1 MARDHHPVVTVQ
13 PHSQQASPED
23 GSLRSSSGRDLS
35 AGTPRNFLVLS
46 AGESVVKVLTFFV
59 FTYLGRVLGP
69 AGYGNLEFT
78 LALMTFFALSADLG
92 LSTYGAREIAKQRS
106 RAAILLRDICLLRA
120 LLAAGLFAVLV
131 LLALLVEKNLEV
143 KILLILYGVS
153 LLGIPGLLHWFFQGH
168 DLMHWVAV
176 AQIIRQGVFAALIL
190 TLLTETTPL
199 FYIGLFE
206 CASVS
211 AVVLFCVWI
220 VRRNPTWRL
229 PAWKFDWPA
238 LLKHLREGAPIGL
251 CDLAWAAL
259 WYFSTVLLG
268 FMVTD
273 QELGWF
279 GAAHRASGA
288 VLTFVWLY
296 FFNLLPSISRC
307 VGQPRESL
315 LRLMGRSQT
324 VVAWGGIFA
333 ALLLTVL
340 SRQLLMLAYG
350 DAYENAAAP
359 FSVLIW
365 VAPIA
370 LISGHYR
377 YTLVAYNLQKWLL
390 YWTALAALA
399 GALAGPAL
407 ISRYGPLGAA
417 VAALGA
423 NVIVLALC
431 YETVRRRVA
440 EIPFAAKLGRPLLA
454 LALSLLPFWAPW
466 EVNPWLRGALIAAIY
481 LGLFVWFERSNL
493 PELIRSVVNRGAS
506 HEGGR

>member
-1 MARDHHPVVTVQ
+1 M
-13 PHSQQASPED
+13 
-23 GSLRSSSGRDLS
+23 
-35 AGTPRNFLVLS
+35 
-46 AGESVVKVLTFFV
+46 
-59 FTYLGRVLGP
+59 LGP
-69 AGYGNLEFT
+69 AAYGNLEFT
-78 LALMTFFALSADLG
+78 LALMTFFALSVDLG

-106 RAAILLRDICLLRA
+106 RAVILLRDISLLRA
-120 LLAAGLFAVLV
+120 LLALACFTVV
-131 LLALLVEKNLEV
+131 VVLALLMEKDVEV
-143 KILLILYGVS
+143 KVLLILYGVS

-176 AQIIRQGVFAALIL
+176 AQIIRQGVFAALVL
-190 TLLTETTPL
+190 PFLTETTPL

-220 VRRNPTWRL
+220 VRRNPAWRL
-229 PAWKFDWPA
+229 PALQFDWPA
-238 LLKHLREGAPIGL
+238 LLKHLREAAPIGL
-251 CDLAWAAL
+251 CDMAWAML

-273 QELGWF
+273 QQLGWF

-288 VLTFVWLY
+288 VQTFVWLY

-315 LRLMGRSQT
+315 LRLMERSQT
-324 VVAWGGIFA
+324 TVAWGGLFV

-340 SRQLLMLAYG
+340 SRPALMLAYG
-350 DAYENAAAP
+350 AAYENAAAP
-359 FSVLIW
+359 FSVLVW
-365 VAPIA
+365 AVPVA

-377 YTLVAYNLQKWLL
+377 YALVAYNLQKWLL
-390 YWTALAALA
+390 YWTALSALA
-399 GALAGPAL
+399 GALAGPLL

-431 YETVRRRVA
+431 YETVRRRIA
-440 EIPFAAKLGRPLLA
+440 EIPFAARLVRPLLA
-454 LALSLLPFWAPW
+454 LAVSLSPLWAPW
-466 EVNPWLRGALIAAIY
+466 DVNPWLRGALIAAIY
-481 LGLFVWFERSNL
+481 LGLFILFERDKL
-493 PELIRSVVNRGAS
+493 PELLRSLAGPETSRRRGP
-506 HEGGR
+506 

>member
-1 MARDHHPVVTVQ
+1 M
-13 PHSQQASPED
+13 D
-23 GSLRSSSGRDLS
+23 GSARSSGERRGGG
-35 AGTPRNFLVLS
+35 ATPRNFLVLS

-59 FTYLGRVLGP
+59 FTHLGRTLGP

-78 LALMTFFALSADLG
+78 FALMTFFALSVDLG

-106 RAAILLRDICLLRA
+106 RAAILLRDICLRRA
-120 LLAAGLFAVLV
+120 LLAVGLFAALV

-143 KILLILYGVS
+143 KILLIVYGVS
-153 LLGIPGLLHWFFQGH
+153 LWGIPGLLHWFFQGH

-176 AQIIRQGVFAALIL
+176 AQIIRQGVFAALVFAFL
-190 TLLTETTPL
+190 TATTPL

-229 PAWKFDWPA
+229 PEWKFNWPA
-238 LLKHLREGAPIGL
+238 LLKHLREGAPIGF

-259 WYFSTVLLG
+259 WYFSTLLLR

-288 VLTFVWLY
+288 VHTFVWLY

-315 LRLMGRSQT
+315 LRLMERSQRA
-324 VVAWGGIFA
+324 VAWGGIFA

-340 SRQLLMLAYG
+340 SRELLMLAYG
-350 DAYENAAAP
+350 AAYENAAAP

-377 YTLVAYNLQKWLL
+377 YTLVSCH
-390 YWTALAALA
+390 
-399 GALAGPAL
+399 
-407 ISRYGPLGAA
+407 IS
-417 VAALGA
+417 
-423 NVIVLALC
+423 IVG
-431 YETVRRRVA
+431 YRRR
-440 EIPFAAKLGRPLLA
+440 
-454 LALSLLPFWAPW
+454 S
-466 EVNPWLRGALIAAIY
+466 
-481 LGLFVWFERSNL
+481 FVRAF
-493 PELIRSVVNRGAS
+493 SVVNCQLIVELRLLRWACQWATFEANSSRLSMRSFKHWPANTLSSISAMLSQLPCLGV
-506 HEGGR
+506 

>member
-1 MARDHHPVVTVQ
+1 M
-13 PHSQQASPED
+13 
-23 GSLRSSSGRDLS
+23 
-35 AGTPRNFLVLS
+35 
-46 AGESVVKVLTFFV
+46 
-59 FTYLGRVLGP
+59 LGP

-78 LALMTFFALSADLG
+78 LALMTFFALSVDLG

-106 RAAILLRDICLLRA
+106 RAAILLRDISLLRA
-120 LLAAGLFAVLV
+120 LLALACFTVV
-131 LLALLVEKNLEV
+131 VVLALLMEKDEV
-143 KILLILYGVS
+143 KVLLILYGVS

-176 AQIIRQGVFAALIL
+176 AQIIRQGVFAALVL
-190 TLLTETTPL
+190 PFLTETTPL

-211 AVVLFCVWI
+211 AVALFCVWI
-220 VRRNPTWRL
+220 VRRNPAWRL
-229 PAWKFDWPA
+229 PALRFDWPA
-238 LLKHLREGAPIGL
+238 LLKHLREAAPIGL
-251 CDLAWAAL
+251 CDMAWAML

-273 QELGWF
+273 QQLGWF

-288 VLTFVWLY
+288 VQTFVWLY

-315 LRLMGRSQT
+315 LRLMERSQT
-324 VVAWGGIFA
+324 AVAWGGLFV

-340 SRQLLMLAYG
+340 SRPALMLAYG
-350 DAYENAAAP
+350 AAYENAAAP
-359 FSVLIW
+359 FSVLVW
-365 VAPIA
+365 AVPVA

-377 YTLVAYNLQKWLL
+377 YALVAYNLQKWLL
-390 YWTALAALA
+390 YWTALSALA
-399 GALAGPAL
+399 GALAGPLL

-431 YETVRRRVA
+431 YETVRRRIA
-440 EIPFAAKLGRPLLA
+440 EIPFAARLVRPLLA
-454 LALSLLPFWAPW
+454 LAVSLSPLWAPW

-481 LGLFVWFERSNL
+481 LGLFVLFERDKL
-493 PELIRSVVNRGAS
+493 PELLRSLAGPETSRRRGP
-506 HEGGR
+506 

>member
-1 MARDHHPVVTVQ
+1 MARKHSSVVTVQ
-13 PHSQQASPED
+13 PESQPAPDVD
-23 GSLRSSSGRDLS
+23 GSAGS
-35 AGTPRNFLVLS
+35 AGEKRVVVATSRNFLVLS

-69 AGYGNLEFT
+69 AAYGNFEFVF
-78 LALMTFFALSADLG
+78 ALMTFFSLSVDLG

-176 AQIIRQGVFAALIL
+176 AQIIRQGVFAALVL
-190 TLLTETTPL
+190 PFVTETTPL

-211 AVVLFCVWI
+211 AVVVFCVWI

-238 LLKHLREGAPIGL
+238 LRIHLREGAPIGL
-251 CDLAWAAL
+251 CDLAWSVL

-268 FMVTD
+268 FTVTD

-288 VLTFVWLY
+288 VHTFVWLY
-296 FFNLLPSISRC
+296 FFNLLPSISRT
-307 VGQPRESL
+307 VGQPRELL
-315 LRLMGRSQT
+315 LRMMGRSQT
-324 VVAWGGIFA
+324 AVAWGGIFV

-350 DAYENAAAP
+350 NAYENAAAP

-407 ISRYGPLGAA
+407 ISRYGPVGAS
-417 VAALGA
+417 VAA
-423 NVIVLALC
+423 
-431 YETVRRRVA
+431 
-440 EIPFAAKLGRPLLA
+440 
-454 LALSLLPFWAPW
+454 
-466 EVNPWLRGALIAAIY
+466 
-481 LGLFVWFERSNL
+481 
-493 PELIRSVVNRGAS
+493 
-506 HEGGR
+506 